1 MTNISSVWQIGN
13 ITFNAIEFDEDTTLA
28 TTHAKFIGERGS
40 FISQEVSSATL
51 RVKAYSKNLSS
62 LIEELHSADKLKLRR
77 YDNYIQYIEFDRRN
91 SRLEA
96 PILHDKEMDL
106 EFIAADPYKYSSIE
120 NTTSFKLNNT
130 ETEITLNV
138 DGEVKTPLEFAINSY
153 RLASAIKSFSS
164 TSKSYNVTGYSVI
177 KASECEIKAL
187 IDIPNANWFDTNGIL
202 FPSYKNES
210 GWTWRE
216 LESGKKEN
224 LDSAN
229 SIVLYNHVPV
239 ATPYIANFIQVLA
252 SEVQDRDIML
262 KISYLRMWH
271 SIRGRGGN
279 CIWGYHGKPNGWSL
293 SVWNSDLKDW
303 RVIQSAIQNDG
314 DCKYIYIKNYSG
326 TPILIG
332 YKNND
337 LYTDVD
343 YCESILAIDQLQI
356 GIRGQSLVSV
366 FQVPDIDN
374 YAPIE
379 VTIEGVQNFS
389 GTMHIDIHP
398 ATITNVNNRSFN
410 PDSILESFTIDGNN
424 WSNTHILKFNPSD
437 SEAFAIELNSD
448 YRDTLPKIRVY
459 NTSTAGDG
467 LIFYEKTIAGEQIF
481 NVTHNYETIVRQIK
495 YKTPVK
501 NFKIRSLLDRSTE
514 LIFNGAFVG
523 EIGHYNDSNYYR
535 FNPFEC
541 KQVDDCILE
550 KSSGTEV
557 NASQIVLD
565 SGDWVQFGLYS
576 LVPFANIPEG
586 HWNGTGNMS
595 AYITLNS
602 TSDVNYMYDVLFV
615 NSPYKFPL
623 YNNECILL
631 GKSHFFLHLIATTS
645 TTITNIDIQ
654 APVSFANKG
663 FVYFYPNKENK
674 IFIGYDNLN
683 SNASIRLTWRNAYL

>member
-13 ITFNAIEFDEDTTLA
+13 TTFNAIEFDEDTTLA
-28 TTHAKFIGERGS
+28 TIHAKFIGERGS
-40 FISQEVSSATL
+40 FVSQEVSGATL

-62 LIEELHSADKLKLRR
+62 LIQELHSTDKLKLQR
-77 YDNYIQYIEFDRRN
+77 YDGYVQYVEFDRRN

-96 PILHDKEMDL
+96 PILHNKEMDL
-106 EFIAADPYKYSSIE
+106 EFIATDPYKYSSIE
-120 NTTSFKLNNT
+120 NSTSFKLNDT

-164 TSKSYNVTGYSVI
+164 TGKSYSVTGYSVI
-177 KASECEIKAL
+177 KASECDIKAL
-187 IDIPNANWFDTNGIL
+187 RSIPNADWFDMNGLL

-210 GWTWRE
+210 GWKWQE
-216 LESGKKEN
+216 LNIGQKKL
-224 LDSAN
+224 LDYADSQVFWN
-229 SIVLYNHVPV
+229 RIPV
-239 ATPYIANFIQVLA
+239 SKPYVANFIAVKSTGA
-252 SEVQDRDIML
+252 VDRDIIL
-262 KISYLRMWH
+262 KIHYLQLYITYGREYIFDR
-271 SIRGRGGN
+271 IR
-279 CIWGYHGKPNGWSL
+279 KSNGWSL
-293 SVWNSDLKDW
+293 SVWNSNLSEW
-303 RVIQSAIQNDG
+303 RVIQTNIQNFGDAQFIHLNNYDG
-314 DCKYIYIKNYSG
+314 N
-326 TPILIG
+326 PILIG
-332 YKNND
+332 YKNT
-337 LYTDVD
+337 LQYD
-343 YCESILAIDQLQI
+343 YDYHKSHLAFNQFQI
-356 GIRGQSLVSV
+356 GLRGFSLVSV
-366 FQVPDIDN
+366 IQKPDTD
-374 YAPIE
+374 YFAPLE
-379 VTIEGVQNFS
+379 VKIAGSQNFN
-389 GTMHIDIHP
+389 GKMYINIYP
-398 ATITNVNNRSFN
+398 ATIIDVNNRSFYPN
-410 PDSILESFTIDGNN
+410 IILESFTIDGNN
-424 WSNTHILKFNPSD
+424 WSNTHTFRFNPSGYD
-437 SEAFAIELNSD
+437 TFAIELNPN
-448 YRDTLPKIRVY
+448 YNGTIPKVNIY

-481 NVTHNYETIVRQIK
+481 NVTHSYETIVKQIK

-514 LIFNGAFVG
+514 LVFNGAFVG

-535 FNPFEC
+535 FNPFQY
-541 KQVDDCILE
+541 KQVDSCILE
-550 KSSGTEV
+550 KSSGAEV

-565 SGDWVQFGLYS
+565 SSEWVQFGLYS

-586 HWNGTGNMS
+586 HWNGTGNIS

-663 FVYFYPNKENK
+663 FVYLYPNKENK
-674 IFIGYDNLN
+674 IFISYDNLN